1 MAKKAAKKTT
11 STKTKSA
18 SKRAGAPAIRPL
30 GEKVL
35 IERLEAEERTAG
47 GLVLPDTAKEKPQRG
62 TVLALGDGRMLDSG
76 DRADFQ
82 VKKGDTVLFAS
93 FAGTDIKYEGREYL
107 LMDES
112 DILAVLD

>member
-1 MAKKAAKKTT
+1 MAKKAAKKKA
-11 STKTKSA
+11 SPTKSA
-18 SKRAGAPAIRPL
+18 GKGGAPAIRPL

-62 TVLALGDGRMLDSG
+62 TVLAVGDGRMLDSG

-93 FAGTDIKYEGREYL
+93 FSGTEIKYEGREYL